1 MVVAGSIFGNVSF
14 RWLLM
19 GIIIVII
26 LLITGVILNLNYQS
40 SKNTLETHT
49 QNLQEN
55 TEYSLKQSMI
65 LTDQG
70 LRLFDQ
76 SLDYRLQSEMDRF
89 LTAYRES
96 GGDPAAIDLEELKAS
111 FGDGYELYIINERGV
126 IEYTTYSPDHLM
138 DFSVYPSFFD
148 RLTGIRE
155 GNVFVSDR
163 ITTEIQTGQL
173 RKFVYH
179 PTPDNRYILEISYID
194 DEIRA
199 MRSAL
204 LYTQAS
210 AKIRDMNP
218 YLTSIRI
225 FNFLGDEV
233 GNSSY
238 VLEEFRT
245 EIIQSVHETGEG
257 YVIEDPQS
265 ATFTRYLFIDL
276 SGNDNPPEMNLVAEL
291 TYTTAPVQ
299 EKLHN
304 LFMSHLIIAVFAI
317 LVGGAVAF
325 TTTRFITRPIDHL
338 VEDTHAIR
346 TGNLDHPIRQ
356 SQLPEVRSLSL
367 SMAAMVAS
375 LKDMMERLQASEEE
389 LRQHND
395 ELEMKVLDR
404 TAALRDAHDEV
415 NFYLDIITHDI
426 NNTNH
431 TAQLYLELLSEESDP
446 ALASFIEKVR
456 LSLRKSDEIIGNVT
470 TLRRIQ
476 EMESELTT
484 VSLRSVLAGEE
495 ERDDRITLRMKD
507 DILVL
512 ADPLISQAFTNIV
525 DNSLKFGGDDV
536 TVSID
541 VEEEDDEAVI
551 RISDTGP
558 GISDSIKPHI
568 FARYQRGT
576 TERVRG
582 KGLGLFI
589 VQTLIQDRYG
599 GSIRVGDRVPGDHT
613 QGALFT
619 IRLKKASNGL

>member
-1 MVVAGSIFGNVSF
+1 MAGGLFEKVSF

-49 QNLQEN
+49 DNLQEN
-55 TEYSLKQSMI
+55 TEYSLLQSMI
-65 LTDQG
+65 LTDLG

-76 SLDYRLQSEMDRF
+76 SLDYRLKREMDRF

-96 GGDPAAIDLEELKAS
+96 GGDPAAIDLESLKAS
-111 FGDGYELYIINERGV
+111 FGEGYELYIINEMGV
-126 IEYTTYSPDHLM
+126 IEYTTYPSDHLL
-138 DFSVYPSFFD
+138 DFSVYPSFYN
-148 RLTGIRE
+148 RLTSIRE

-163 ITTEIQTGQL
+163 ITTEINTGQV

-194 DEIRA
+194 DEIKM

-204 LYTQAS
+204 LYTQATV
-210 AKIRDMNP
+210 KVRDMNP

-238 VLEEFRT
+238 VPEEFRT
-245 EIIQSVHETGEG
+245 EIIQSVLETGEG
-257 YVIEDPQS
+257 YVIEDPDR

-276 SGNDNPPEMNLVAEL
+276 TGNDNPPEMNLVAEL

-299 EKLHN
+299 EKLN
-304 LFMSHLIIAVFAI
+304 SLFMSHLIIAGFA
-317 LVGGAVAF
+317 LVVGGGVAF

-338 VEDTHAIR
+338 VEDTLAIR
-346 TGNLDHPIRQ
+346 GGNLDHPIRQ

-367 SMAAMVAS
+367 SMSEMVNS

-395 ELEMKVLDR
+395 ELEVKVEER

-446 ALASFIEKVR
+446 TLASFIEKVK
-456 LSLRKSDEIIGNVT
+456 LSLRKSNEIIGNVS
-470 TLRRIQ
+470 TLRKIQ
-476 EMESELTT
+476 EMENELTA
-484 VSLRSVLAGEE
+484 VSLRSVLAGEA
-495 ERDDRITLRMKD
+495 ERDDRITLTMKD

-536 TVSID
+536 SVSID
-541 VEEEDDEAVI
+541 VSEDDDEAVI
-551 RISDTGP
+551 RFSDTGP
-558 GISDSIKPHI
+558 GIPDSIKPHI

-589 VQTLIQDRYG
+589 VQTLIHDRYG
-599 GSIRVGDRVPGDHT
+599 GSIQVIDRLPGDHT
-613 QGALFT
+613 KGVSFI

>member
-1 MVVAGSIFGNVSF
+1 MVVAGSLFEKVSF

-19 GIIIVII
+19 GLIIVII
-26 LLITGVILNLNYQS
+26 LLITGVILNLNYQN

-49 QNLQEN
+49 WNLQEN
-55 TEYSLKQSMI
+55 TEYSLLQSMV

-76 SLDYRLQSEMDRF
+76 SLDYRLRREMDRF

-96 GGDPAAIDLEELKAS
+96 GGDPAAIDLEALKTL
-111 FGDGYELYIINERGV
+111 FGEGYELYIINEKGV
-126 IEYTTYSPDHLM
+126 IEYTTYPPDHLL
-138 DFSVYPSFFD
+138 DFSVYPSFYN
-148 RLTGIRE
+148 RLTSIRE

-163 ITTEIQTGQL
+163 ITTEFQTGKL

-179 PTPDNRYILEISYID
+179 PTPDNRYILEIGYID
-194 DEIRA
+194 DEIKM

-204 LYTQAS
+204 LYTQAT

-225 FNFLGDEV
+225 FHFLGDEV

-238 VLEEFRT
+238 VPEEYRT
-245 EIIQSVHETGEG
+245 EIIQSVLETGEG
-257 YVIEDPQS
+257 YVIEDPER

-276 SGNDNPPEMNLVAEL
+276 TGNDNPPEMNLVAEL

-299 EKLHN
+299 EKLN
-304 LFMSHLIIAVFAI
+304 SLFMSHLIIAGFA
-317 LVGGAVAF
+317 LVVGGGVAF
-325 TTTRFITRPIDHL
+325 TTTRFITRPIDYL
-338 VEDTHAIR
+338 VEDTQAIR
-346 TGNLDHPIRQ
+346 AGNLDHPIRQ

-367 SMAAMVAS
+367 SMSEMVNS

-389 LRQHND
+389 LRQQND
-395 ELEMKVLDR
+395 ELEVKVGER

-431 TAQLYLELLSEESDP
+431 TAQLYLELLSEESDST
-446 ALASFIEKVR
+446 LASFIEKVK
-456 LSLRKSDEIIGNVT
+456 LSLRKSNEIIGNVS
-470 TLRRIQ
+470 TLRKIQ
-476 EMESELTT
+476 EMENELTA
-484 VSLRSVLAGEE
+484 VSLRSVLAGEA
-495 ERDDRITLRMKD
+495 ERDDRITLTMKD

-536 TVSID
+536 SVSID
-541 VEEEDDEAVI
+541 VSEDDDEAVI
-551 RISDTGP
+551 RFSDTGP
-558 GISDSIKPHI
+558 GIPDSIKPHI

-589 VQTLIQDRYG
+589 VQTLIHDRYG
-599 GSIRVGDRVPGDHT
+599 GSIQVMDRLPGDHT
-613 QGALFT
+613 KGVSFI
-619 IRLKKASNGL
+619 IRLKKAFNGL